1 MICHKIN
8 TTRGGSNTHS
18 PNWLKNK
25 KATINPINKNYNKYF
40 QYFPT
45 HALNHQELGKDSE
58 RIIKI
63 KPFIGKC
70 N

>member
-1 MICHKIN
+1 MN

-40 QYFPT
+40 QCFPT
-45 HALNHQELGKDSE
+45 HALTHQELG
-58 RIIKI
+58 
-63 KPFIGKC
+63 
-70 N
+70 